1 MAFLVV
7 NAQVITQ
14 DSSHFYFAYGSNM
27 NQERMQGRDIRS
39 IDVFP
44 GWIDGYGLRFN
55 KRSVKDEH
63 LGCANIIFAPQ
74 ERVQGLLY
82 QLETASEINKLDFFE
97 GTPFRYSRELFNV
110 QTQRGL
116 QAAWIY
122 IANPGVIDNKL
133 MPATWYIEHLLAG
146 HEFLTKDYCA
156 QIASTPCVSHSTDPW
171 S

>member
-97 GTPFRYSRELFNV
+97 ARPFDTVESCLMCKLKGVCKQLGSILLILELLITN
-110 QTQRGL
+110 
-116 QAAWIY
+116 
-122 IANPGVIDNKL
+122 
-133 MPATWYIEHLLAG
+133 
-146 HEFLTKDYCA
+146 
-156 QIASTPCVSHSTDPW
+156 
-171 S
+171 